1 MLPNRTVDLR
11 SDTVTKP
18 DEAMRS
24 RMAAAEVGDD
34 VFGEDP
40 TVKELESVAA
50 ELLGKDTAVLFPSGT
65 QSNLSAILTHCQR
78 GDEMLVGD
86 RYHSFHD
93 EAGGASALG
102 GVAYSTLKV
111 QPDGSLD
118 AADIAAAVRD
128 DDPHYPRTRLLC
140 LENTTSGKAVPLNR
154 LRQSAETAREHGI
167 SVHLDG
173 ARIFNAAVS
182 LGRSAADIA
191 SVADTVSVCL
201 SKGLGA
207 PVGTVL
213 AAGNALERR
222 IRRNRKILG
231 GGMRQAGVFASA
243 GLYALNHNV
252 LRLTEDHRRAAYL
265 AEQLSRLPK
274 RFGLGVTHATN
285 MVFVTP
291 GEANHDRLHAFLA
304 KRGILIGSRRPTMRI
319 VTHLGIDDAGID
331 AAIAAFNDFYS
342 VADPA

>member
-18 DEAMRS
+18 DEAMRA
-24 RMAAAEVGDD
+24 RMAAAAVGDD

-40 TVKELESVAA
+40 TVRELEAVSADM
-50 ELLGKDTAVLFPSGT
+50 LGKESAVLFPSGT

-111 QPDGSLD
+111 RQDGGLD
-118 AADIAAAVRD
+118 AEDIVAAVRA

-154 LRQSAETAREHGI
+154 LQRSAEAAREHGI

-173 ARIFNAAVS
+173 ARIFNAAAS
-182 LGRSAADIA
+182 LGNKAAEIA

-213 AAGNALERR
+213 AASRSLERQ

-252 LRLTEDHRRAAYL
+252 SRLTEDHRRAAYL
-265 AEQLSRLPK
+265 AEQLSRLPG
-274 RFGLGVTHATN
+274 RCGLGVTHATN
-285 MVFVTP
+285 MVFITP
-291 GEANHDRLHAFLA
+291 GEANHDKLHAFLA
-304 KRGILIGSRRPTMRI
+304 ERGILIGNRRPSMRI
-319 VTHLGIDDAGID
+319 VTHLGIDDAGIG
-331 AAIAAFNDFYS
+331 AAVAAFNDFY
-342 VADPA
+342 ANAEPA